1 MSGKDFSLREKR
13 SNFMV
18 EEQNNNK
25 KTKIVRDSGGEGS
38 RKNNFA
44 MKLT

>member
-1 MSGKDFSLREKR
+1 
-13 SNFMV
+13 MV
-18 EEQNNNK
+18 EEQNK